1 MPAGREARRRGVS
14 AEAAR
19 TQDTRFRDAVAAID
33 AGDVAALKRLLRD
46 DPDLVRER
54 LTAAGPWLR
63 DKIGDALEGYFH
75 RPFLLWFVADNPIRR
90 GRMPGNIDQITRT
103 LIDAAQRARSE
114 TLQEQLDYALGLV
127 VTGRI
132 AQESGRQIALMDALI
147 DGGAMPGAGYGAL
160 GAGNFE
166 AAAHMIAR
174 GGETTL
180 AAALCLGRGSDAE
193 RLLRTAT
200 ADDRQIALVAAAING
215 QAQALAKL
223 IAAGVDIDAYGTVI
237 HPHATALHQAVFSG
251 SLDAVQTLVQ
261 AGARLDIRDKIYD
274 GTPLQWAEHD
284 RDERAN
290 AIADYLRARQAG
302 IRDP

>member
-1 MPAGREARRRGVS
+1 MS
-14 AEAAR
+14 ADTAR
-19 TQDTRFRDAVAAID
+19 TQDARFSEAVAAID
-33 AGDVAALKRLLRD
+33 RGDLSTLEHLLAA
-46 DPDLVRER
+46 DPGLTGER
-54 LTAAGPWLR
+54 LASAGPWLR

-75 RPFLLWFVADNPIRR
+75 RPFLLWFVADNPIRH
-90 GRMPGNIDQITRT
+90 GRLPDNIDQVART
-103 LIDAAQRARSE
+103 LIDAAQRANVE
-114 TLQEQLDYALGLV
+114 TLQEQLDYTLGLV

-132 AQESGRQIALMDALI
+132 AQESGMQIALMDALI
-147 DGGAMPGAGYGAL
+147 DGGARPGAGYGAL

-180 AAALCLGRGSDAE
+180 AAALCLGRDSDAE

-200 ADDRQIALVAAAING
+200 AGDRQIALVAAAING
-215 QAQALAKL
+215 QAQSLAKL
-223 IAAGVDIDAYGTVI
+223 IAAGVDIDAYSSVI

-251 SLDAVQTLVQ
+251 SLDAVETLVQ
-261 AGARLDIRDKIYD
+261 AGARLDIRDKIYN

-284 RDERAN
+284 RDDGAN

-302 IRDP
+302 SRDL

>member
-1 MPAGREARRRGVS
+1 MS
-14 AEAAR
+14 AAAAR
-19 TQDTRFRDAVAAID
+19 TQDARFSEAVATID
-33 AGDVAALKRLLRD
+33 AGDLTALASLLRD

-54 LTAAGPWLR
+54 LAEAGPWLR

-90 GRMPGNIDQITRT
+90 GRLPDNIDQVTRT
-103 LIDAAQRARSE
+103 LIDSAQRANVE

-132 AQESGRQIALMDALI
+132 AQESGMQIALIDALI
-147 DGGAMPGAGYGAL
+147 DGGAKPGAGYGAL

-180 AAALCLGRGSDAE
+180 AAALCLGRDSDTE

-200 ADDRQIALVAAAING
+200 ASDRQIALVAAAING
-215 QAQALAKL
+215 QAQALARL
-223 IAAGVDIDAYGTVI
+223 IAAGVDIDAYGTAI

-251 SLDAVQTLVQ
+251 SLDAVEALVQ
-261 AGARLDIRDKIYD
+261 AGARLDIRDKIYNS
-274 GTPLQWAEHD
+274 TPLQWAEHD
-284 RDERAN
+284 RDGQAN
-290 AIADYLRARQAG
+290 AIADYLRAKQAG
-302 IRDP
+302 PRNS

>member
-1 MPAGREARRRGVS
+1 MS
-14 AEAAR
+14 TDAAR
-19 TQDTRFRDAVAAID
+19 TQDVRFRDAVAAID
-33 AGDVAALKRLLRD
+33 DGDLAALKRLLD
-46 DPDLVRER
+46 ADPNLVDER
-54 LTAAGPWLR
+54 LAAAGPWLR

-75 RPFLLWFVADNPIRR
+75 RPYLLWFVADNPIRH
-90 GRMPGNIDQITRT
+90 GRLPDNTDRVARM
-103 LIDAAQRARSE
+103 LIDAAQRANAE

-147 DGGAMPGAGYGAL
+147 DGGARSGAGYGAL

-180 AAALCLGRGSDAE
+180 AAALCLGRDSDAE
-193 RLLRTAT
+193 RLLRTAS
-200 ADDRQIALVAAAING
+200 ASDRQIALVAAAING
-215 QAQALAKL
+215 RTQALAKL
-223 IAAGVDIDAYGTVI
+223 IAAGVDIDAYSIVI

-284 RDERAN
+284 RDDQAN
-290 AIADYLRARQAG
+290 VIADYLRAQQAG
-302 IRDP
+302 SRDL